1 MTILSSIRNR
11 VGLLVGIIALALLA
25 FVLGDIF
32 SAKNNFGRR
41 ANSVGEINGHDISAV
56 DFQNEINVMANGEN
70 LSQDQQDQLSD
81 AVWQELLNKHIF
93 EPQFKAV
100 GISITPEELADQ
112 MLGDNFSP
120 YMTRYFQNPQTGQ
133 VAPEFAG
140 PDGQVSGAKIR
151 EFVNKMDADN
161 EVKWARIEAEMKKIL
176 IREKYNSLLRKSF
189 YATSSEVK
197 REYADENTKYNY
209 KYIIK
214 KYSDVADSTITPT
227 QEEMKDYYTN
237 HPWKFK
243 QEEAVRSFEYV
254 AFNIFPSADDIA
266 AQKKSMDEL
275 VPEFQKQ
282 KPEDDSLYV
291 LQHSDAPMF
300 VKTYL
305 HPGQFP
311 AGTDSAFIKANP
323 GDVLGPYTTGEK
335 ITVYKVYGKK
345 TSTDSVKVRHILI
358 AHKGGDRA
366 DPSITRTEAQA
377 KAKADSIL
385 RVVKSGKTKMEDI
398 VEKTTDDPGS
408 KQGNKGDY
416 GWFSEESGFVQ
427 EFKDAGFNN
436 PKGATVVV
444 KTSFG
449 YHVIQVLDKSSES
462 TKVQTAAIEKKIE
475 PSDNTMRDIYNKSSE
490 FAGKNNTAE
499 LFTAAVKKDGLSSFK
514 SEPIAENAKS
524 INGVENPREVV
535 RWLYD
540 EKTEVGTVS
549 APFQNTDRYIVA
561 RVTSIL
567 EKGTKPFEDE
577 TVQEICKAEAIKK
590 KKADRFIDEF
600 NKTGGKTVEEIAA
613 KAGNLPV
620 LPGMNATIATPSIQ
634 AAGFEP
640 GVIGV
645 LASLAPGAT
654 SAPIQGS
661 LGVYVVKLETVVKP
675 EPMKP
680 EDGKAKQATLI
691 MGMGSRAD
699 ASAESVLKEK
709 AEIVDNRARYF

>member
-32 SAKNNFGRR
+32 TAKNSFG
-41 ANSVGEINGHDISAV
+41 ASSNSVGEINGHDISAV

-70 LSQDQQDQLSD
+70 LSQEQQDQVSD

-100 GISITPEELADQ
+100 GISITPEELAEQ

-133 VAPEFAG
+133 VDPQFAG

-161 EVKWARIEAEMKKIL
+161 EVKWSRIEAEMKKIL
-176 IREKYNSLLRKSF
+176 IREKYNMLLRKSF
-189 YATSSEVK
+189 YATNAEVK

-209 KYIIK
+209 KYIVK
-214 KYSDVADSTITPT
+214 KYSDVNDSTIKPT
-227 QEEMKDYYTN
+227 QEEMKEYYNN
-237 HPWKFK
+237 HLWKFK
-243 QEEAVRSFEYV
+243 QEDAVRSFEYV
-254 AFNIFPSADDIA
+254 AFNIFPSAEDIA
-266 AQKKSMDEL
+266 AQKKAMETI

-282 KPEDDSLYV
+282 KPEEDSLYV
-291 LQHSDAPMF
+291 LQHSDASMF
-300 VKTYL
+300 AKVYL

-311 AGTDSAFIKANP
+311 AGSDSAFLKANK
-323 GDVLGPYTTGEK
+323 GDVLGPFTTGEK
-335 ITVYKVYGKK
+335 ITVYKVYDKK

-358 AHKGGDRA
+358 AHKGGERA

-427 EFKDAGFNN
+427 EFKDAGFKN

-444 KTSFG
+444 KTDFG
-449 YHVIQVLDKSSES
+449 YHVIQVIDKSSES
-462 TKVQTAAIEKKIE
+462 TKVQTAVIEKKIE
-475 PSDNTMRDIYNKSSE
+475 PSENTMRDIYNQSAE
-490 FAGKNNTAE
+490 FAGKNSTGE
-499 LFTAAVKKDGLSSFK
+499 LFTAAVKKDGLQPFK
-514 SEPIAENAKS
+514 SEPIAENAKQ
-524 INGVENPREVV
+524 ITGIENTKEVI

-549 APFQNTDRYIVA
+549 QPFQNTTRYFVA
-561 RVTSIL
+561 RVTSVL

-577 TVQEICKAEAIKK
+577 TVQEICKAEAIKQ

-600 NKTGGKTVEEIAA
+600 TKAGGKTIEETAA

-654 SAPIQGS
+654 SAPIKGS

-699 ASAESVLKEK
+699 ASAEGVLKEK

>member
-32 SAKNNFGRR
+32 TAKNSFSGG
-41 ANSVGEINGHDISAV
+41 SSTVGEINGHDVSAV
-56 DFQNEINVMANGEN
+56 DFQNEINIMANGEN
-70 LSQDQQDQLSD
+70 LSQEQQDQVSD

-100 GISITPEELADQ
+100 GISITSEELAEQ

-133 VAPEFAG
+133 VDQQFAG
-140 PDGQVSGAKIR
+140 PDGQVSGARIR

-161 EVKWARIEAEMKKIL
+161 EVKWSRIEAEMKKIL

-189 YATSSEVK
+189 YATNAEVK
-197 REYADENTKYNY
+197 HEYADENTKYNY
-209 KYIIK
+209 KYVVK
-214 KYSDVADSTITPT
+214 KYTDIADSTIKPT
-227 QEEMKDYYTN
+227 QEEMKEYYNN
-237 HPWKFK
+237 HLWKFK
-243 QEEAVRSFEYV
+243 QEAGSRTFEYV

-266 AQKKSMDEL
+266 AQKKDMETI

-282 KPEDDSLYV
+282 KPEEDSLYV
-291 LQHSDAPMF
+291 LQHSDAAMF
-300 VKTYL
+300 NKVYL

-311 AGTDSAFIKANP
+311 AGSDSAFLKANQ
-323 GDVLGPYTTGEK
+323 GDVLGPFTTGEK

-358 AHKGGDRA
+358 AHKGGERA
-366 DPSITRTEAQA
+366 DPGVTRTEAQA

-398 VEKTTDDPGS
+398 VEATTDDPGS

-416 GWFSEESGFVQ
+416 GWFAEESGFVQ

-444 KTSFG
+444 KTDFG

-462 TKVQTAAIEKKIE
+462 TKVQTVAIEKMIE
-475 PSDNTMRDIYNKSSE
+475 PSENTMRDIYNKSAE
-490 FAGKNNTAE
+490 FAGKNSTGE
-499 LFTAAVKKDGLSSFK
+499 LFAAAVKKENMSPFK
-514 SEPIAENAKS
+514 SEPIAENAKQ
-524 INGVENPREVV
+524 INGIENTKEVV

-549 APFQNTDRYIVA
+549 QPFQNTERYIVA

-577 TVQEICKAEAIKK
+577 TVQEICKAEAIKQ

-645 LASLAPGAT
+645 LTSLAPGAT
-654 SAPIQGS
+654 SAPIKGS

-699 ASAESVLKEK
+699 ASAEGVLKE
-709 AEIVDNRARYF
+709 AADIVDNRARYF